1 MTSDATTPAASTSQ
15 ALNWTG
21 CIPVCLTLAPT
32 SVSSPTIPPPIH
44 VLVARNTYLHVGLE
58 SAVQRLHPFAPLS
71 LSFTGNSVLHIHEP
85 DPGPGTLADV
95 GGDSDGGDGHS
106 HKALTRNDADSNS
119 IPSSTPTKTNSR
131 STNSATYP
139 ICWFEDEDTHLAVR
153 WHLFA
158 GVLFDLKT
166 ERRLPWRLRL
176 HFTNYPSYSEMI
188 LPLESPV
195 LTQVHALYKHSLKQ
209 ALTICAGHSKTAMN
223 VTKESHGLLWEAVRC
238 HQYAL
243 YQRVAADLPSLASSN
258 KASVVPVAIPVRVFV
273 NAVSPPI
280 QRRVTVESALRSGS
294 SSSDHNWTTMGELLV
309 SWVPQ
314 HFTSAT
320 TIDGVQPKDTVLG
333 WRVCGIQPALSTPIL
348 DLWKQ
353 LCHPDQFLYII
364 VLTGE

>member
-1 MTSDATTPAASTSQ
+1 MTSDVAAQTLTSQ

-71 LSFTGNSVLHIHEP
+71 LNFTGNSVLHIHEP
-85 DPGPGTLADV
+85 DPDPGTLADAA
-95 GGDSDGGDGHS
+95 GGDSDQGDGHAN
-106 HKALTRNDADSNS
+106 KALTRNDADSNS
-119 IPSSTPTKTNSR
+119 TPFSTPTKTNSR
-131 STNSATYP
+131 STSSATYP
-139 ICWFEDEDTHLAVR
+139 ICWFEDEDTHLAIR

-158 GVLFDLKT
+158 GVLYDLKT
-166 ERRLPWRLRL
+166 KRGLPWRLRL

-195 LTQVHALYKHSLKQ
+195 LTQLHALYKHSLKQ
-209 ALTICAGHSKTAMN
+209 ALTIFAGHSKTAMN

-243 YQRVAADLPSLASSN
+243 YQRVAADLPSLASFN
-258 KASVVPVAIPVRVFV
+258 KTSAGPVAIPVRVLV

-280 QRRVTVESALRSGS
+280 QRRVTVESALKNS
-294 SSSDHNWTTMGELLV
+294 SSSADHNWTTLGELLV
-309 SWVPQ
+309 SWVPE
-314 HFTSAT
+314 HFTSTAT
-320 TIDGVQPKDTVLG
+320 IEGVQPKDTVLG
-333 WRVCGIQPALSTPIL
+333 WRVSGIQPALSIPIL